1 MRVVIIGG
9 GTAGIFTAIT
19 LKKNCPSIQVTI
31 LERLEKVGKKILATG
46 NGRCNY
52 TNNHMDA
59 KKYNNPSFVS
69 PFIKQLDSKNLQNMF
84 EELGL
89 ISTKEDNRVY
99 PYSELASSFLDVLRM
114 NMKGLGVIE
123 KCNCEV
129 RKINKRNDI
138 YIIEDTRGQK
148 HEADVVVLA
157 TGGKAYPILG
167 SNGSGYSLLKPW
179 KVKIT
184 DLEPGLVGI
193 KVDPNLVKSL
203 TGLRVKANVSLW
215 DRRAKQRVWEEK
227 GEVQLK
233 DDGLSGIVI
242 MQMASR
248 ISRNAIARG
257 NANYYFELD
266 LLPEINEEQLLET
279 LIKRKAM
286 FKGFESSEFLTGLFP
301 KMLGNAI
308 LKRARI
314 DLSGYVENLAL
325 RDMIHLANVIKA
337 YSFEP
342 KGTYNFDRAQV
353 TIGGIDVSEVNKKT
367 LELNKVPNMY
377 VCGEVIDVDGEC
389 GGYNMHWALCS
400 GYVVAKSIE
409 NSWSKS

>member
-9 GTAGIFTAIT
+9 GTAGIFAGIT
-19 LKKNCPSIQVTI
+19 LKKNCPSFQVTI
-31 LERLEKVGKKILATG
+31 LERLEKIGKKILATG

-52 TNNHMDA
+52 TNNHMDP

-69 PFIKQLDSKNLQNMF
+69 PFIKQLDSKKLQSMF

-89 ISTKEDNRVY
+89 ISTSEEARVY

-114 NMKGLGVIE
+114 NLKQLGVIE

-129 RKINKRNDI
+129 RKLTKRNDI
-138 YIIEDTRGQK
+138 YVIEDTRGQK
-148 HEADVVVLA
+148 YEAEVVILA

-167 SNGSGYSLLKPW
+167 SNGSGYPLLKPW

-203 TGLRVKANVSLW
+203 TGLRTKANVSLW
-215 DRRAKQRVWEEK
+215 DRKAKQKVWEES
-227 GEVQLK
+227 GEVQFK
-233 DDGLSGIVI
+233 DDGVSGIVI

-266 LLPEINEEQLLET
+266 LLPELNEEQILT
-279 LIKRKAM
+279 MLIKRKEK
-286 FKGFESSEFLTGLFP
+286 FKKFESSEFLTGLFP
-301 KMLGNAI
+301 KMLGNTI

-314 DLSGYVENLAL
+314 DLGGYVENLVL

-337 YSFEP
+337 FSFEP

-353 TIGGIDVSEVNKKT
+353 TIGGIDVGEVNKKT
-367 LELNKVPNMY
+367 LELNKVPDIY

-400 GYVVAKSIE
+400 GYAVAKSVE
-409 NSWSKS
+409 SKWSK